1 MSLPAAN
8 AGVGVAMTEQE
19 VRRAVR
25 DGVLDALDIV
35 LLSVERYAMR
45 DDPEAAADFMNI
57 RHGIDRLKENG
68 K

>member
-1 MSLPAAN
+1 
-8 AGVGVAMTEQE
+8 MTEQE